1 VTFASAPDTRDVNW
15 LLSNFVDGTTGV
27 NQSIAVSSDGLLMAM
42 SSNLDRASA
51 DRLAAIVAGLR
62 SLADGAA
69 RVMGAGGVSQVIV
82 EMHDA
87 YLFVASISDGSALG
101 VVAGRDA
108 NLGLV
113 GYEIT
118 VLVER
123 IGAHLTPELVAELK
137 SSLNP

>member
-1 VTFASAPDTRDVNW
+1 MSMAPAPESRDVNW
-15 LLSNFVDGTTGV
+15 LLSNFVATTSAV
-27 NQSIAVSSDGLLMAM
+27 TQAIAVSSDGLLMAM

-51 DRLAAIVAGLR
+51 DRLSAIVAGLR

-69 RVMGAGGVSQVIV
+69 RVMGAGGVAQVIV

-101 VVAGRDA
+101 VVTAKDA

-113 GYEIT
+113 GYEMT

-123 IGAHLTPELVAELK
+123 IGVHLTPELVAELK
-137 SSLNP
+137 ASLQT

>member
-1 VTFASAPDTRDVNW
+1 MTFASPDTRDVNW

-87 YLFVASISDGSALG
+87 YLFVAAISDGSALG
-101 VVAGRDA
+101 VVATKDA

-113 GYEIT
+113 GYEMT

-137 SSLNP
+137 SSLAT

>member
-1 VTFASAPDTRDVNW
+1 VTFASTPDTRDVNW
-15 LLSNFVDGTTGV
+15 QLSNFVDGTAGV
-27 NQSIAVSSDGLLMAM
+27 KQTIAVSSDGLLMAM

-69 RVMGAGGVSQVIV
+69 RVMGAGGVSQVVV

-101 VVAGRDA
+101 VVAVRDA
-108 NLGLV
+108 NLGLI
-113 GYEIT
+113 GYEMT

-137 SSLNP
+137 ASLAT

>member
-1 VTFASAPDTRDVNW
+1 MTFASAPDTRDVNW
-15 LLSNFVDGTTGV
+15 LLTNFVAETTGV
-27 NQSIAVSSDGLLMAM
+27 TQSIAVSSDGLLMAM

-69 RVMGAGGVSQVIV
+69 RVMGAGGVAQVIV

-87 YLFVASISDGSALG
+87 YLFVAAISDGSALG
-101 VVAGRDA
+101 VVTARDA

-113 GYEIT
+113 GYEMT

-123 IGAHLTPELVAELK
+123 IGTHL
-137 SSLNP
+137 